1 MSTNRNIKGMNRDHA
16 KSCLVKG
23 MAAILVLALCVGIM
37 SVVQADA
44 ASGLAKPKYKLLKRE
59 KKSATLKVGNS
70 KGVTGYRIYLK
81 TGKKGKWK
89 LYDFALHS
97 SKIKITK
104 LKPGKVYYVKL
115 RAWKTQGHSIRLSR
129 YSKTVKI
136 NMYKK
141 KTGTAVTPSPTP
153 TPTVTPILTSA
164 PGGDGSLT
172 SGAAAKVPDATP
184 VPSPTVLPVPSPSV
198 L

>member
-1 MSTNRNIKGMNRDHA
+1 MGANKNIKGMNRDHA

-23 MAAILVLALCVGIM
+23 GVAILVLALCVGIM

-59 KKSATLKVGNS
+59 KKSATLKVSNS

-136 NMYKK
+136 DKYKK
-141 KTGTAVTPSPTP
+141 KTGAASTPTP
-153 TPTVTPILTSA
+153 TPILTPA
-164 PGGDGSLT
+164 PGEGSVT
-172 SGAAAKVPDATP
+172 SGAAVTVPHVSSAPMPTE
-184 VPSPTVLPVPSPSV
+184 PSTASPSSSPEPV